1 MADNRIQFT
10 FEINDKGKVKVD
22 GLTKS
27 FVSLDNAV
35 NKVSAD
41 LKAQQS
47 ALAGS
52 NAKLKNTI
60 SDAGLAG
67 ATLTELGRTISDS
80 NYGIRGMANNLS
92 QLSTLFITLVSK
104 EGEGVKGFVGALT
117 RLKNQLFGPLGIIL
131 AFQTIVA
138 LIERYA
144 INQERAASATKELQ
158 DSFSEQ
164 RKVLLLLTKNITRYD
179 GESNKALIT
188 GKAFREE
195 VSLLVK
201 ESKEFKN
208 AFENLTDFSE
218 ENVRAL
224 LKDYIR
230 MLELED
236 ERKDL
241 MAEVNKLSEEE
252 DASSEKILIK
262 SRELKDILI
271 ALHPL
276 QERFGLSTSKS
287 AEEVGAMADD
297 MSKLTEEIFK
307 IYSFETFDPNQPHFI
322 TEFMEYLAQIQAD
335 LPTLTATVFGLT
347 ADQRQKELAA
357 LRARFNDAT
366 RETKLYKEAVRLI
379 NEKYDKIERER
390 REREHRAEQ
399 QAKFNHL
406 STMLKGVA
414 DFFQASA
421 ELNEQNK
428 ALARSAIIASSAA
441 ASVGVW
447 QSYHSIEASPK
458 GFLATAGAVAA
469 QLAIVA
475 QTASALKSLNSGS
488 PVGQAGGAGAGSSQ
502 APVFNVVGQSNVN
515 QIGRSIAEARSQPIH
530 TYVLANEVTSQ
541 QELDNKI
548 IQSATLG

>member
-41 LKAQQS
+41 LKAQQA

-322 TEFMEYLAQIQAD
+322 TELMEYLAQIQAD

-366 RETKLYKEAVRLI
+366 RETELYKEAVRLI
-379 NEKYDKIERER
+379 NEKYDKIEKER

-399 QAKFNHL
+399 QARFNHL
-406 STMLKGVA
+406 STLLRGVA

-447 QSYHSIEASPK
+447 QSYHSLEAQPK

-475 QTASALKSLNSGS
+475 QTASALKSLNSNS
-488 PVGQAGGAGAGSSQ
+488 PIGQAGGAGAGESQ
-502 APVFNVVGQSNVN
+502 APVFNVVGQSNVD
-515 QIGRSIAEARSQPIH
+515 QLGRAISGARSEPLKA
-530 TYVLANEVTSQ
+530 YVVASEVSNQ
-541 QELDNKI
+541 QDLDNKI